1 MSLEKTTI
9 SSVIWSAV
17 DRLGSQGIQFA
28 ISIVLAR
35 ILLPEQF
42 GLIAM
47 LTIFFAI
54 AQSIMDSGFGSALI
68 QKKDA
73 SYLDE
78 CSIFY
83 FNIILGFTSAFGIYF
98 IAPYI
103 AEFYDQPILE
113 PLTKF
118 LSLNLIINSFS
129 LVQFTLLSKRLDF
142 KSNAKISLITTLI
155 SGCIGIFLALTG
167 WGVWALAIQQVV
179 SNICRTALL
188 WLVSSWRPAMIFSL
202 TSLQQMFGFGS
213 KMLLAGL
220 LDTIFTNLYLIVIGK
235 LFAPASLGYYTRA
248 QSLRDMISMNFT
260 QIISRVMFP
269 VFSSIQGDPKRMKRG
284 VRKSIIISTYIIFPA
299 MIGLASISEPLVLIL
314 FTEKWLPSVP
324 YLQLLCLAGMLLPL
338 QAFNL
343 SVIKSN
349 GRSDLYLLLEVLK
362 KILIVV
368 NIAITWR
375 WGVIAII
382 YGQIVLSVLS
392 YILNSYFTR
401 YLINYPIEEQ
411 LKDILPAL
419 ILASI
424 MGSIVYYIPV
434 AILSTNVLLILVLK
448 IIIGAMTYILLSYL
462 FKVPLFFELAHF
474 IKLRFKKNSP

>member
-1 MSLEKTTI
+1 MSLKKTTI
-9 SSVIWSAV
+9 TSVIWSAI
-17 DRLGSQGIQFA
+17 DLLGSQGIQFA

-54 AQSIMDSGFGSALI
+54 AQSLMDSGFGSALI

-78 CSIFY
+78 CSVFY
-83 FNIILGFTSAFGIYF
+83 FNIFLGFISCIAIYLVAPL
-98 IAPYI
+98 IAD
-103 AEFYDQPILE
+103 FYNQPSLE
-113 PLTKF
+113 LLAKF
-118 LSLNLIINSFS
+118 LSLNLIINSFA

-142 KSNAKISLITTLI
+142 KSNAKISLVTTLI
-155 SGCIGIFLALTG
+155 SGCIGIYLALDG

-179 SNICRTALL
+179 SNICRTVLL
-188 WLVSSWRPAMIFSL
+188 WLVSSWRPAMIFSF
-202 TSLQQMFGFGS
+202 TSIKQMFGYGS

-220 LDTIFTNLYLIVIGK
+220 LDTVFNNLYLIVIGR
-235 LFAPASLGYYTRA
+235 LFSPASLGYYTRA
-248 QSLRDMISMNFT
+248 ESLSSMISMNFT

-269 VFSSIQGDPKRMKRG
+269 VFSSIQGDSKRMKRG
-284 VRKSIIISTYIIFPA
+284 VRKSIIISTYIIFPT

-343 SVIKSN
+343 SVIKSS

-362 KILIVV
+362 KIMVV
-368 NIAITWR
+368 ITIAITWR
-375 WGVIAII
+375 WGVIGII
-382 YGQIVLSVLS
+382 YGRVVLSVLS

-401 YLINYPIEEQ
+401 YLINYPIEDQ
-411 LKDILPAL
+411 LKDIIPAL
-419 ILASI
+419 LLALI
-424 MGSIVYYIPV
+424 MGFVLYYMPV
-434 AILSTNVLLILVLK
+434 AILPANVLLVLVLK
-448 IIIGAMTYILLSYL
+448 IIIGVIAYILLSYL

-474 IKLRFKKNSP
+474 IKLKLRKKCP